1 MGKKTVSLGKNF
13 MQQFKFLLKIVIPSV
28 KTKEFGILL
37 LHSGFLV
44 SRTALSIFI
53 AKLDGWIV
61 KSLVDRDGKQF
72 IRWLGLWLGIAVPA
86 TYINSMIKYLESKLS
101 IAFRTRM
108 VEYSY
113 EQYMKNETYYRVG
126 NLDSRIANADQCIT
140 EDVAKFCNFL
150 SHLYSQ
156 LSKPILDVALI
167 AQQFFWATRGD
178 NSSTKGVLPL
188 ALCAVVI
195 YATARILKMIQPPFG
210 KLAAENQK
218 LEGDLRFVHSRLIT
232 HAEEIAFYGGEHIEL
247 GMLQRSYVGLVKHM
261 NVIFRTRIVYN
272 MMEGFFMKYVWSILG
287 LLMIAIPAF
296 MFEDKTETAARA
308 AGAVG
313 DIISTRT
320 SNYVTTRQLL
330 VSAADAIERIM
341 LAFKEVNELAGYT
354 HNVYEMLSVFEDV
367 RVGNYQKRSVAAA
380 EGDIN
385 SKRADSGDIRKNRGV
400 VIEGDVVKF
409 DNVPIVSPNGDVLIP
424 DMTFEIQPGMH
435 LLITGPNGAGKSSLF
450 RILGGLWPVY
460 GGTVVKPALRDMF
473 YIPQK
478 PYLSLGNLRDQII
491 YPDTAA
497 QMREKGRSDSDLMS
511 ILEWVNLTYIVS
523 REGGWD
529 ASNDWQ
535 DVLSGG
541 EKQRVGMARLFY
553 HKPKF
558 AILDECTSAVSIDV
572 EGKIYQHA
580 QDLGITLMTVT
591 HRPSLWKFHNFLLQF
606 DGQGGFSFKELN
618 ADVRV
623 SFKEE
628 KSKIESQ
635 LAGVDKMSERLA
647 ELCQLLGE
655 SSVVLDSFRKQEKG
669 KKPAD
674 EPAVDG
680 EAEKDAVLRKSVE
693 QAMKTSP
700 SAEDISDK
708 EETKTHQ
715 QHEADLM
722 P

>member
-1 MGKKTVSLGKNF
+1 
-13 MQQFKFLLKIVIPSV
+13 
-28 KTKEFGILL
+28 
-37 LHSGFLV
+37 
-44 SRTALSIFI
+44 
-53 AKLDGWIV
+53 
-61 KSLVDRDGKQF
+61 
-72 IRWLGLWLGIAVPA
+72 
-86 TYINSMIKYLESKLS
+86 
-101 IAFRTRM
+101 
-108 VEYSY
+108 
-113 EQYMKNETYYRVG
+113 
-126 NLDSRIANADQCIT
+126 
-140 EDVAKFCNFL
+140 
-150 SHLYSQ
+150 
-156 LSKPILDVALI
+156 
-167 AQQFFWATRGD
+167 
-178 NSSTKGVLPL
+178 
-188 ALCAVVI
+188 
-195 YATARILKMIQPPFG
+195 
-210 KLAAENQK
+210 
-218 LEGDLRFVHSRLIT
+218 
-232 HAEEIAFYGGEHIEL
+232 
-247 GMLQRSYVGLVKHM
+247 
-261 NVIFRTRIVYN
+261 
-272 MMEGFFMKYVWSILG
+272 
-287 LLMIAIPAF
+287 LMIAIPAF